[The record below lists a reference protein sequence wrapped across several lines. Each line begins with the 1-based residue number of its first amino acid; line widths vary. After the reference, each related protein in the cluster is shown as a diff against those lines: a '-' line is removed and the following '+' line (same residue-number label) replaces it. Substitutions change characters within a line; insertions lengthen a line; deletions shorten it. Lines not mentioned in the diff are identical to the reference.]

1 MHSAGRADKQ
11 SDKTNE
17 REEGDERVQTSENN
31 QDSHK
36 VASKTDTVHEGKP
49 DFKVKQEVIKRVMQ
63 SKDTLNKKTRHTDNK
78 CLTTGQ

>member
-1 MHSAGRADKQ
+1 M
-11 SDKTNE
+11 
-17 REEGDERVQTSENN
+17 
-31 QDSHK
+31 
-36 VASKTDTVHEGKP
+36 ASKTDTVHEGKP